1 MPWEYVDVLQVTAN
15 LITYSFLIC
24 SLLCFLLISC
34 HNVFSEWLAIIMFP
48 APGLKITVHGSYSD

>member
-1 MPWEYVDVLQVTAN
+1 MDVLQVTAN

-48 APGLKITVHGSYSD
+48 APGLKITMHGSYSD